1 MSGDYNE
8 PVPDVP
14 DLGAYLVQQ
23 CNNLH
28 AELHEAIENRQ
39 EEQK

>member
-1 MSGDYNE
+1 MSDYNE

-14 DLGAYLVQQ
+14 DLGAELVQQ
-23 CNNLH
+23 CHDLH
-28 AELHEAIENRQ
+28 AAMHAAIDARE